1 MKASKH
7 FWLSKV
13 FMKCY
18 CLIIVVIIALQI
30 ASIAVVIK
38 FGLFSTYNLEARD
51 VFMTK
56 DMRTQKLDVET
67 RADQVSKINA
77 EYLRNQ
83 MTTL

>member
-1 MKASKH
+1 MRASKH

-13 FMKCY
+13 FVKCY
-18 CLIIVVIIALQI
+18 FLIIVVLIALQI
-30 ASIAVVIK
+30 ASIVVVIK
-38 FGLFSTYNLEARD
+38 FALFSTYNLEARD

-67 RADQVSKINA
+67 RADQVSKVNA

-83 MTTL
+83 MATL

>member
-1 MKASKH
+1 M
-7 FWLSKV
+7 V

-67 RADQVSKINA
+67 RADQISKINA

>member
-1 MKASKH
+1 MRASKH

-13 FMKCY
+13 FVKCY
-18 CLIIVVIIALQI
+18 FLIIVVLIALQI
-30 ASIAVVIK
+30 ASIVVVIK
-38 FGLFSTYNLEARD
+38 FALFSTYNLEARD

-67 RADQVSKINA
+67 RADQVSKVNA

>member
-1 MKASKH
+1 
-7 FWLSKV
+7 
-13 FMKCY
+13 MKCY
-18 CLIIVVIIALQI
+18 CLIIVVLIALQI

-56 DMRTQKLDVET
+56 GMRTQKLDVET
-67 RADQVSKINA
+67 KADELSKINA